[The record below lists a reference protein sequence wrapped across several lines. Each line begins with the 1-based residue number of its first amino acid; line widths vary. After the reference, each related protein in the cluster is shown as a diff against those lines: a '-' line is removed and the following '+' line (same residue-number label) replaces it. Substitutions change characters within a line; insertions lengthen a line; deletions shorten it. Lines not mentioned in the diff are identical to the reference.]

1 MKGQRMTGVE
11 SQRRETDT
19 EQKMYPH
26 AALFLTRNGCANPV
40 ANMSRLE
47 RAEAEM

>member
-1 MKGQRMTGVE
+1 MTEVE

-19 EQKMYPH
+19 AQKMYSH
-26 AALFLTRNGCANPV
+26 AALFLTLKGCANPV